1 MLRSLTGEVALVTGA
16 SRGIG
21 RAVASRLGQQ
31 GADLVITART
41 EKELVE
47 LAAQV
52 EANGGGRRRVLV
64 APGDAGDERDVT
76 EVVNRAKER
85 FGRIDILVNN
95 VGIGAYKPFT
105 TTSVK
110 EYDEMI
116 AINNRSTFL
125 FTRFVVPLMMER
137 RYGQI
142 ITISSASG
150 TIGYPGEAVYCSTKH
165 AQMGM
170 MESLDRELQQYN
182 IKVCTVCPGS
192 VNTYFSLGAGRT
204 QGDPSLMQMLDAD
217 DVAEAVNFVAAQPWK
232 SMVTNISLRPATEA
246 KY

>member
-1 MLRSLTGEVALVTGA
+1 MLRSLTGEVALITGA

-21 RAVASRLGQQ
+21 RAVASRLAQQ
-31 GADLVITART
+31 GADLVITARA
-41 EKELVE
+41 EKELSQ
-47 LAAQV
+47 LAEQV
-52 EANGGGRRRVLV
+52 GKSGREVLV
-64 APGDAGDERDVT
+64 APGDAGNELDVT
-76 EVVNRAKER
+76 RVVNRAKER
-85 FGRIDILVNN
+85 FGQIDILVNN
-95 VGIGAYKPFT
+95 VGIGAYKPFPA
-105 TTSVK
+105 TSVK
-110 EYDEMI
+110 EYDDMI

-125 FTRFVVPLMMER
+125 FTRFVVPSMIER

-150 TIGYPGEAVYCSTKH
+150 TIGYAGEAVYCSTKH

-192 VNTYFSLGAGRT
+192 VNTYFALGAGRT
-204 QGDPSLMQMLDAD
+204 AGDPSLKQMLDAD

-232 SMVTNISLRPATEA
+232 SMITNISLRPASEA